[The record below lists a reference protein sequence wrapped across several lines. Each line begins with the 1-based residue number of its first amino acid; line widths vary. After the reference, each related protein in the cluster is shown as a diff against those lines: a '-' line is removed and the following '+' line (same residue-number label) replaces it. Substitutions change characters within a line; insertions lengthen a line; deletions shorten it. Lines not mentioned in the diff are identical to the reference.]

1 MKQHRVVVTGMG
13 AVTPLGTGVEK
24 FWEGLMAG
32 RSGVRRITQFDATN
46 FPTQIAGEVPDFDVT
61 QYVANAKE
69 ARRLGRFSQFA
80 IAACKQAV
88 EMSGLKVTPENAE
101 RVGVYIGSGM
111 GALGVIEEQN
121 AVLAAKGP
129 DRVSPFTVPLMI
141 PNMASGNV
149 AIALGAKGPNVCTV
163 SACASGSHAVG
174 DAFKLLQRGDA
185 DVMVAGGA
193 ESVITPLGIASF
205 ASAKTLSSRND
216 APEKASRPFDH
227 ERDGFVMG
235 EGAGAIVMETL
246 EHALARGATIYAEVV
261 GYGLTADAY
270 HMTAPPADGEGLVRA
285 MRIALKDAGLK
296 PEDVDYINA
305 HGTSTP
311 LNDRVET
318 AAVKEVFGPRAY
330 QLPLSSIKSMIGHLL
345 GAAGGVE
352 AVATVLTI
360 HRGMLP
366 PTINQEV
373 PDPDCDLDYVPNQA
387 RKQAVDVAMSNN
399 LGFGGHNASVI
410 FRAYKGV

>member
-1 MKQHRVVVTGMG
+1 
-13 AVTPLGTGVEK
+13 
-24 FWEGLMAG
+24 
-32 RSGVRRITQFDATN
+32 
-46 FPTQIAGEVPDFDVT
+46 
-61 QYVANAKE
+61 
-69 ARRLGRFSQFA
+69 
-80 IAACKQAV
+80 
-88 EMSGLKVTPENAE
+88 
-101 RVGVYIGSGM
+101 
-111 GALGVIEEQN
+111 
-121 AVLAAKGP
+121 
-129 DRVSPFTVPLMI
+129 MI

-174 DAFKLLQRGDA
+174 DAFRLLQRGDA
-185 DVMVAGGA
+185 DAMVAGGA

-216 APEKASRPFDH
+216 APEKASRPFDAQ
-227 ERDGFVMG
+227 RDGFVMG

-246 EHALARGATIYAEVV
+246 EHAQARGATIYAEVV

-305 HGTSTP
+305 HGTSTS

-318 AAVKEVFGPRAY
+318 AAVKEVFCDYAY

-360 HRGMLP
+360 SRGMLP

-387 RKQAVDVAMSNN
+387 RAMEVDVAMSNN

-410 FRAYKGV
+410 FRAFKGQ

>member
-1 MKQHRVVVTGMG
+1 MKQHRVVVTGLG

-32 RSGVRRITQFDATN
+32 RSGVRTITQFDATN
-46 FPTQIAGEVPDFDVT
+46 FPTTIAGEVPDFDVT
-61 QYVANAKE
+61 QWVSNVKE

-88 EMSGLKVTPENAE
+88 QMAGLEITPENAE

-149 AIALGAKGPNVCTV
+149 AIAIGAKGPNVCTV

-185 DVMVAGGA
+185 DVMIAGGA

-216 APEKASRPFDH
+216 APEKASRPFDN

-246 EHALARGATIYAEVV
+246 EHAQARGATIYAEIV

-305 HGTSTP
+305 HGTSTS

-318 AAVKEVFGPRAY
+318 AAVKEVFGEHAKKM
-330 QLPLSSIKSMIGHLL
+330 PLSSIKSMIGHLL

-360 HRGMLP
+360 NRGMLP

-387 RKQAVDVAMSNN
+387 RAMKVDVAMSNN

-410 FRAYKGV
+410 FRAFKGQ

>member
-1 MKQHRVVVTGMG
+1 MQQHRVVVTGLG

-32 RSGVRRITQFDATN
+32 RSGVRTITQFDATN
-46 FPTQIAGEVPDFDVT
+46 FPTRIAGEVPDFDITKYVT
-61 QYVANAKE
+61 NVKE

-88 EMSGLKVTPENAE
+88 EHSGLVVTPENAE

-149 AIALGAKGPNVCTV
+149 AIAIGAKGPNVCTV

-174 DAFKLLQRGDA
+174 DAFRLIQRGDA

-216 APEKASRPFDH
+216 DPTRASRPFDN

-235 EGAGAIVMETL
+235 EGAGAVVLESL
-246 EHALARGATIYAEVV
+246 EHAKARGATIYAEIV

-270 HMTAPPADGEGLVRA
+270 HMTAPPPDGDGLVRA
-285 MRIALKDAGLK
+285 MRIALKDAGVK
-296 PEDVDYINA
+296 PEEVDYINA
-305 HGTSTP
+305 HGTSTS

-318 AAVKEVFGPRAY
+318 QAVKTVFGDYAAK
-330 QLPLSSIKSMIGHLL
+330 LPLSSIKSMIGHLL

-352 AVATVLTI
+352 AVATVLT
-360 HRGMLP
+360 
-366 PTINQEV
+366 
-373 PDPDCDLDYVPNQA
+373 
-387 RKQAVDVAMSNN
+387 
-399 LGFGGHNASVI
+399 
-410 FRAYKGV
+410 